1 MLDRDDGEARARMP
15 YTAEHK
21 ERTRAR
27 IIESARVLFNHRG
40 FEQVS
45 IDDIMKHAGL
55 TRGGFY
61 RHFESKDDLYARA
74 VESFTH
80 CNPFRKKISEKR
92 APKRTPRELARLLVR
107 MYLSDE
113 VFGDVDLH
121 CPLVALPSDVAR
133 AGLEPRASY
142 TILVQ
147 NMTRVFRAALEGD
160 PHAERKAL
168 QVVSLCVG
176 GMVLARTT
184 NDARLQAELRDAAR
198 AQAFALLGGE

>member
-1 MLDRDDGEARARMP
+1 MP

-21 ERTRAR
+21 QRTRDR
-27 IIESARVLFNHRG
+27 IVQSARVLFNHRG

-45 IDDIMKHAGL
+45 IDEVMQHAGL

-61 RHFESKDDLYARA
+61 RHFGSKDELYACA

-80 CNPFRKKISEKR
+80 CNPFRKKVSAKG

-113 VFGDVDLH
+113 ILADVNLH

-142 TILVQ
+142 TILVG
-147 NMTRVFRAALEGD
+147 NMTRVSRGALEGD

-168 QVVSLCVG
+168 QIVSLCVG
-176 GMVLARTT
+176 GMVIARTT
-184 NDARLQAELRDAAR
+184 DDARLQKELRDAAR
-198 AQAFALLGGE
+198 AQAYALLGQE